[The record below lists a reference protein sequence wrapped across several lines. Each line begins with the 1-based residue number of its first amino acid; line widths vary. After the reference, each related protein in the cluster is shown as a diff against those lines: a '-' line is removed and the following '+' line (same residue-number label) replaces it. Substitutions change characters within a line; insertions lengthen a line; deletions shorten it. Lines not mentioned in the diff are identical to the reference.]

1 MKKDE
6 IVAAL
11 NRCSSQVTMDVL
23 NKVDRISEDLPRMC
37 GEGAEGPAEELRN
50 MAAVLRQ
57 INASMRETMR
67 RIESEGVKG

>member
-11 NRCSSQVTMDVL
+11 NRCSAQVTMDVL
-23 NKVDRISEDLPRMC
+23 NKVDRMGEDLPRMC